1 MLLNIFVLLVNINL
15 LLCTQVKNFHKQKNI
30 HCYVLPYAKKNI
42 YPCKTKV
49 LKKNNYL
56 SIKNGKSKKYGC
68 NELFRQKGDELDE
81 YKDNKIDD
89 EKNDNKSNDKRND
102 EKNDNKT
109 NDKRNDEK
117 NDNKTNDKRNDEKND
132 NKTNDK
138 RNDEKNDNKTNDKM
152 KDEKNNNERN
162 YKMKDEK
169 NDNKTKD
176 KINDDIYE
184 TFDEYFNKRAEE
196 NYTKLEGEKLK
207 ILKENIH
214 TNKDEIRNVL
224 KKTYKNE
231 YNKLIK
237 EDQEDEEVSQ
247 AVYENIK
254 ITFLMKEN
262 INNFLF
268 TQYSYMIN
276 KLKEKSVIIK
286 NLKKFYNQN
295 VNPGGDSVHQNEDA
309 TKTNNVT
316 DKDNRT
322 HIDDSNQNNNI
333 NYHEDIH
340 NKNYINNHE
349 ETLLK
354 DQLNNIRKPF
364 YHNKF
369 VDKYYPNNNSKYK
382 EENKSKDHIKN
393 IIENVSFFKPEQNY
407 EQTKNC
413 RTFSDQ
419 IFANVKI
426 EGEHILNNLRKGN
439 EQDKNNNNN
448 NNKFT
453 QDDIM
458 TNDNEGEESTS
469 LFLKN
474 NVCPLQLLKD
484 NVKTF
489 LNYKKENIIKSNI
502 HEDLLYGRVKVHWFP
517 KFMKRV
523 ITKIPDYIKVSDI
536 IIEVRNGIIPFVFD
550 DLFALNIFDIH
561 TNKPH
566 IIVYTNSDK
575 SSTKANE
582 EWGNYYRR
590 KLFWYDKNFNKNINK
605 KYLNQMKKSAVIFLD
620 AKNGKKEI
628 IVLKK
633 LINRLCYHI
642 IEKKKKKG
650 IHNYKVK
657 CIFIGLPN
665 VGKSALINRILEI
678 KKAKSYDNP
687 GLTTNIQMYS
697 NKKYELID
705 TPGILAQNLYKI
717 KEKNFNKNNIILDH
731 IYNHNSN
738 NHSLDNVVSIK
749 NYNNYMHVENNI
761 YLLALCNHISPKMY
775 DVYNIAE
782 TLMQN
787 IYDAY
792 QYDNDYVDLQKIIKR
807 YQINFNE
814 CLNSQGNFSPYH
826 FIQKLARDKCHNDIN
841 QAAMRLVTDFRKN
854 YLGRTT
860 LNYPLY
866 FNKKSITLKQYKH
879 FQNQKSDKYIGW

>member
-109 NDKRNDEK
+109 N
-117 NDNKTNDKRNDEKND
+117 
-132 NKTNDK
+132 
-138 RNDEKNDNKTNDKM
+138 
-152 KDEKNNNERN
+152 
-162 YKMKDEK
+162 DEK

>member
-1 MLLNIFVLLVNINL
+1 MLLNIFVVLVHINI
-15 LLCTQVKNFHKQKNI
+15 LLCAQIKNVHKQKNI
-30 HCYVLPYAKKNI
+30 HCYVLAYAKKNI

-68 NELFRQKGDELDE
+68 NELFCQKDDELAEDKE
-81 YKDNKIDD
+81 NKIHD
-89 EKNDNKSNDKRND
+89 EKKH
-102 EKNDNKT
+102 
-109 NDKRNDEK
+109 
-117 NDNKTNDKRNDEKND
+117 
-132 NKTNDK
+132 
-138 RNDEKNDNKTNDKM
+138 NKTNDKM
-152 KDEKNNNERN
+152 
-162 YKMKDEK
+162 
-169 NDNKTKD
+169 NDN
-176 KINDDIYE
+176 IYE

-207 ILKENIH
+207 ILKENMH

-224 KKTYKNE
+224 KQTYKNE

-276 KLKEKSVIIK
+276 KLKEKSVILK

-333 NYHEDIH
+333 NYHENIH
-340 NKNYINNHE
+340 NNNYINNHE

-354 DQLNNIRKPF
+354 DQLNNIRNPF

-369 VDKYYPNNNSKYK
+369 VDKYYPNNNSKYN

-413 RTFSDQ
+413 RTFSDH

-426 EGEHILNNLRKGN
+426 KGEHILKNLRKGN

-448 NNKFT
+448 NKFT
-453 QDDIM
+453 QDDII

-561 TNKPH
+561 TNKPR

-575 SSTKANE
+575 SSIKANE

-590 KLFWYDKNFNKNINK
+590 KLFWSDKNFNKNINK
-605 KYLNQMKKSAVIFLD
+605 KYINQMKKSAVIFLD

-633 LINRLCYHI
+633 LINRLCHYI

-717 KEKNFNKNNIILDH
+717 REKKFNKNNIILDH

-738 NHSLDNVVSIK
+738 NHSIDNVVNIK

-866 FNKKSITLKQYKH
+866 FNKKSITLKQSKN
-879 FQNQKSDKYIGW
+879 FENQKSDKYIGW

>member
-15 LLCTQVKNFHKQKNI
+15 LLCAQVKNFHKQKNI

-89 EKNDNKSNDKRND
+89 EKNDNK
-102 EKNDNKT
+102 
-109 NDKRNDEK
+109 
-117 NDNKTNDKRNDEKND
+117 NDEKND

>member
-1 MLLNIFVLLVNINL
+1 MLLNIFVLLININL
-15 LLCTQVKNFHKQKNI
+15 LLCAQIKNFHKQKNI
-30 HCYVLPYAKKNI
+30 HCYVIPYAKKNI

-89 EKNDNKSNDKRND
+89 EKNDNK
-102 EKNDNKT
+102 T

-117 NDNKTNDKRNDEKND
+117 NDNKTKDKMKDEKNNNETNDKRNNEKN
-132 NKTNDK
+132 NNETNDK
-138 RNDEKNDNKTNDKM
+138 MNDEKNDNKTNDKM
-152 KDEKNNNERN
+152 KDEKNNNETN
-162 YKMKDEK
+162 
-169 NDNKTKD
+169 D

-349 ETLLK
+349 ETVLK

-439 EQDKNNNNN
+439 EQDKNNNNNN